1 MTLEILILSCQFVYF
16 LRKAIQYSICSELI
30 CFLIP
35 TKTIHYVKFLPFMNL
50 DNSKFICLVI
60 VFSKDDS
67 KSELNM
73 SLNSIC
79 NEFMK
84 TIIKTAPKFF
94 SNGTFLCPLGLCCI
108 FPQEYLMLIDCVQYF
123 IVPSKLNLFKSK

>member
-16 LRKAIQYSICSELI
+16 LGKVAQYSICSELI

-35 TKTIHYVKFLPFMNL
+35 TKIYTLLRTWITQHVLFNIMFSKN
-50 DNSKFICLVI
+50 NSKFG
-60 VFSKDDS
+60 
-67 KSELNM
+67 LNM
-73 SLNSIC
+73 SVNSIY

-108 FPQEYLMLIDCVQYF
+108 FPQEYLMLIDCLQYF
-123 IVPSKLNLFKSK
+123 IVPSKLNPFKSKPEV